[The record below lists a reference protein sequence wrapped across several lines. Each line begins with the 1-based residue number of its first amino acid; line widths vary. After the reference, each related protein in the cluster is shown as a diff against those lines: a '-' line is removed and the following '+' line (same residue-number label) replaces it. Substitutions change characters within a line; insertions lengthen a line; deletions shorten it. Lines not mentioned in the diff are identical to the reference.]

1 MDRQGVGDG
10 IAARR
15 RASGNGRVQRRIFDV
30 VTAALG
36 LVLAAPLL
44 ALAAILIRLT
54 SPGPILYPARRV
66 GLVGRPF
73 TMYKLRTM
81 RPSRGSASAITAAND
96 PRVFPLGRWLRA
108 AKIDELPQLWN
119 VLRGDMSIVG
129 PRPEDPGIVAAHY
142 RPAHHATLSVR
153 PGLTSPGTLYH
164 DTSPD
169 TATNDGDAETRY
181 LERVLPVKL
190 AIDLY
195 YVRNAS
201 LRYDLL
207 VIART
212 LGLLVAKLMG
222 RRTFR
227 EPPELAAALQ
237 WLEAPRSSAAGLRL
251 EPLDARRLSGRSLSH
266 EGADPWH

>member
-1 MDRQGVGDG
+1 V
-10 IAARR
+10 A
-15 RASGNGRVQRRIFDV
+15 RRIFDIV
-30 VTAALG
+30 AAAVG
-36 LVLAAPLL
+36 LLLTAPLM
-44 ALAAILIRLT
+44 AIAAVGIRLT
-54 SPGPILYPARRV
+54 SPGPIFYPARRV
-66 GLVGRPF
+66 GQGGRSF

-81 RPSRGSASAITAAND
+81 HPDHDTRSAITAAND
-96 PRVFPLGRWLRA
+96 PRVFPFGRLLRA
-108 AKIDELPQLWN
+108 AKLDELPQLWN

-142 RPAHHATLSVR
+142 GPSHHATLLVR
-153 PGLTSPGTLYH
+153 PGLTSPGTLFH
-164 DTSPD
+164 DTRD
-169 TATNDGDAETRY
+169 DCTDDGRDAEARY

-207 VIART
+207 IITRT
-212 LGLLVAKLMG
+212 LGLLAAKLAG

-227 EPPELAAALQ
+227 DPPELTAALQ
-237 WLEAPRSSAAGLRL
+237 LL
-251 EPLDARRLSGRSLSH
+251 EPPRPNATELRMVPLDVGRANGRSLTH